1 MNKVN
6 IYLIFGNSE
15 INSTRK
21 HKRNKKIVNII
32 YIPLIKLLYF
42 WMISSFE
49 LLDIYII
56 FLYFTL
62 FSIMIDDLC
71 IYIFISF
78 YTGCPKNMGIQ

>member
-1 MNKVN
+1 M
-6 IYLIFGNSE
+6 I
-15 INSTRK
+15 
-21 HKRNKKIVNII
+21 KKIVNII

-62 FSIMIDDLC
+62 FSIMIDDL
-71 IYIFISF
+71 FISF
-78 YTGCPKNMGIQ
+78 YTGCQKNMRIQ